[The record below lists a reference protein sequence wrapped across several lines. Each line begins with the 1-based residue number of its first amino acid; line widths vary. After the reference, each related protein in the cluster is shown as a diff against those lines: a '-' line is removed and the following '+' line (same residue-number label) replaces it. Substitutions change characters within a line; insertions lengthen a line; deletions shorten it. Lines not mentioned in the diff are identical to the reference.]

1 MEYSSYIFFVCLC
14 PAASGTLHIRTKGP
28 GCHEKRI
35 TTAVLTSALPLHA
48 LPSCAHL
55 CRNCGPTSVHGVCA
69 LNSLFF
75 FCIPELLFLQHYIFF
90 HHFPLRFPS
99 DPASQTVDGQFL
111 WGSSLLISPV
121 LERGAVEVAAYL
133 PSGTWYSLHN
143 VSQVCGCIHMSL
155 LFNRIQQGFTV
166 PARFILMFI

>member
-1 MEYSSYIFFVCLC
+1 MQWSSYIFSVRLC
-14 PAASGTLHIRTKGP
+14 PAASGTIHVRTKGP
-28 GCHEKRI
+28 GCHEKRV

-55 CRNCGPTSVHGVCA
+55 CRNCGPTSVHGVCELSSWFISA
-69 LNSLFF
+69 SLK
-75 FCIPELLFLQHYIFF
+75 LLFLQQYGFFF

-99 DPASQTVDGQFL
+99 DPVNQTKDGQFL

-133 PSGTWYSLHN
+133 PPGTWYSLHD
-143 VSQVCGCIHMSL
+143 VSQVCGRIHLSV

-166 PARFILMFI
+166 LADSS